1 MVQILWSVIKE
12 NKNNNRSSEKEEK
25 DVNIIEEF
33 KLEEINSESI
43 MNGNIN

>member
-1 MVQILWSVIKE
+1 MKGDKGKE
-12 NKNNNRSSEKEEK
+12 NNNQSSEKEEK

-43 MNGNIN
+43 QRN